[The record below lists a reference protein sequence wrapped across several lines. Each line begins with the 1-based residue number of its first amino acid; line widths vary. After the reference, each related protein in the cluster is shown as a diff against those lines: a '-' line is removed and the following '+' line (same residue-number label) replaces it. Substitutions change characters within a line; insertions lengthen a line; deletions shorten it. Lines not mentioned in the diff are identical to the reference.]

1 MTVMNGKKSYVKPE
15 ELIVNEL
22 IRALEDGVPVWRK
35 EWSCKG
41 GFRNLLTGKN
51 YQGSNPALLCISSAV
66 RGWHLPLFIG
76 GGQAKSIG
84 CLPKKGSKSARIM
97 QPLQRSFELKDKD
110 ENVEVQF
117 GSYMSYKCVPV
128 FNVADVRGIDEESE
142 KKLQELIDKAVLTSA
157 PRPLDER
164 VKQAHD
170 RLFQWEHQVKAVIKG
185 GDRAY
190 YRPTTDEIVI
200 PKRYNFKNDESYLA
214 TFAHECIHSTMKRL
228 DRKDL
233 TYAQEELV
241 AELGAYLICS
251 RLEISN
257 LDTKNHA
264 AYLAAWSPMLKSDPK
279 ILFKSLANASKAA
292 DMVIGEQ

>member
-1 MTVMNGKKSYVKPE
+1 MTVMNGRMNGKKSYVKPE

-22 IRALEDGVPVWRK
+22 IKALEDGVPVWRK

-41 GFRNLLTGKN
+41 GFRNLLTGKR

-97 QPLQRSFELKDKD
+97 QPLQRSFELKEKD
-110 ENVEVQF
+110 ENGEVQF

-142 KKLQELIDKAVLTSA
+142 KRLQELIDKAGLTSA

-170 RLFQWEHQVKAVIKG
+170 RLFQW
-185 GDRAY
+185 
-190 YRPTTDEIVI
+190 
-200 PKRYNFKNDESYLA
+200 
-214 TFAHECIHSTMKRL
+214 
-228 DRKDL
+228 
-233 TYAQEELV
+233 
-241 AELGAYLICS
+241 
-251 RLEISN
+251 
-257 LDTKNHA
+257 
-264 AYLAAWSPMLKSDPK
+264 
-279 ILFKSLANASKAA
+279 
-292 DMVIGEQ
+292 